1 MARTKKYTI
10 YDSGK
15 RGFYALDELREVI
28 NYWNL
33 IIQLTRR
40 DVLSRYK
47 RSFLGV
53 AWTMLNPLG
62 MMLVLTVAFSQIMHQ
77 NVPGYPAYVLSGLM
91 GWNFFSQTTTASMV
105 NLVWGGG
112 LLKRIYIPRASFA
125 LAAMGTGLVNL
136 VLSMVPMLV
145 VMLATGTPIHLAILF
160 LPVPTMLLVF
170 FSLGLGLLISTWA
183 MYFPDIA
190 EMFQI
195 VLSAW
200 IYLCPIIYSD
210 SMLPANFQ
218 YWFQRLNPMYSI
230 IKLFRMPIY
239 DGRLPTWEEFWPS
252 LVISL
257 TFLIVGWMVFSS
269 KSDEFAYRV

>member
-1 MARTKKYTI
+1 MTPIKNRII
-10 YDSGK
+10 YDSAK

-28 NYWNL
+28 NYRNL
-33 IIQLTRR
+33 IVQLTRR
-40 DVLSRYK
+40 DILSRYK

-53 AWTMLNPLG
+53 AWTMLNPMG
-62 MMLVLTVAFSQIMHQ
+62 MMLVLTVAFSQIMRF
-77 NVPGYPAYVLSGLM
+77 NVPGYAAFVLSGLL

-136 VLSMVPMLV
+136 ALSMIPMLV
-145 VMLATGTPIHLAILF
+145 VMLATGIPIHLSILF
-160 LPVPTMLLVF
+160 LPIPALLLVF
-170 FSLGLGLLISTWA
+170 FSLGIGLLISTWA
-183 MYFPDIA
+183 IYFPDIA

-200 IYLCPIIYSD
+200 IYLCPIIYTD
-210 SMLPANFQ
+210 AMLPPNLQ
-218 YWFQRLNPMYSI
+218 YWLARLNPMYGI

-239 DGRLPTWEEFWPS
+239 DGRLPTWHEFWPS

-257 TFLIVGWMVFSS
+257 VVLIAGWLVFSS